1 MNLLYLAMAALTV
14 LAALGLARPW
24 WKRAGSEVSKRRDVN
39 VAAYRQRLEEIDTE
53 VAAGLVQPEAAA
65 ALRDEAGARLL
76 DDASGPAVDATS
88 QSAPLW
94 RGVALLGLLLA
105 VFSGGYYAWSGS
117 WRTAAT
123 IAGEIEP
130 PKPDVDA
137 MLAQLE
143 QRLQQN
149 PEDVDGWAMLGRAR
163 FMLERYAGS
172 AEAYAKANG
181 LTNQREPD
189 LLVGE
194 AEALGMAADRQLQG
208 RPRQLFDQALTLNP
222 TQAKALWY
230 GGMAALQA
238 DDKPRTIKLWT
249 RLRAQQMPDELRTIL
264 DQQLAELG
272 APAPNVAESPADEA
286 SPATP
291 SAVALDISLTLAPEL
306 AAKLPA
312 DGVLIVYAKAAA
324 GPPMPLAVVRQPLKS
339 FPIQVRLD
347 DSQAM
352 MPNLKLSSFDHW
364 EVTARVGQNVQ
375 AKAASGELQG
385 VIRVDRATVAGPI
398 ALTIDSV
405 VP

>member
-1 MNLLYLAMAALTV
+1 MNVLYLAMAALTV

-24 WKRAGSEVSKRRDVN
+24 WKRAGSETLRRRDAN
-39 VAAYRQRLEEIDTE
+39 VAAYRQRLEEIDAE
-53 VAAGLVQPEAAA
+53 VAAGLIQAEAAA
-65 ALRDEAGARLL
+65 ALREEAGARLL
-76 DDASGPAVDATS
+76 DDASVQVEAP
-88 QSAPLW
+88 QSTAPLW
-94 RGVALLGLLLA
+94 RGAVLLGLLLA
-105 VFSGGYYAWSGS
+105 VFSGGYYAWTGS
-117 WRTAAT
+117 WHTAAMV
-123 IAGEIEP
+123 AGEIEP

-149 PEDVDGWAMLGRAR
+149 PDDVDGWAMLGRAR
-163 FMLERYAGS
+163 FMLQRYAGS
-172 AEAYAKANG
+172 AEAYAKANE
-181 LTNQREPD
+181 LTSQREPE

-208 RPRQLFDQALTLNP
+208 RPRQLFEQALTLDP
-222 TQAKALWY
+222 KQAKALWY
-230 GGMAALQA
+230 AGMAALQA
-238 DDKPRTIKLWT
+238 DDKPRTIELWT
-249 RLRAQQMPDELRTIL
+249 RLRSQPMPEELSTIL

-272 APAPNVAESPADEA
+272 APVPKVAESPAGAA

-291 SAVALDISLTLAPEL
+291 SAVALDISLSLAPEL

-312 DGVLIVYAKAAA
+312 DGILIVYAKAAA
-324 GPPMPLAVVRQPLKS
+324 GPPMPLAVVRQPIAG

-364 EVTARVGQNVQ
+364 EVTARVGRSGQ
-375 AKAASGELQG
+375 AKAESGDLQG
-385 VIRVDRATVAGPI
+385 VIRVDRAASAAPI

>member
-24 WKRAGSEVSKRRDVN
+24 WKRTGSEASQRRDAN
-39 VAAYRQRLEEIDTE
+39 VAAYRQRLEEIDAE

-76 DDASGPAVDATS
+76 DDAAGQAEVQQSTS
-88 QSAPLW
+88 PLW
-94 RGVALLGLLLA
+94 RGAVLLGLLLA
-105 VFSGGYYAWSGS
+105 VLSGGYYAWSGS

-172 AEAYAKANG
+172 AEAYAKANE

-194 AEALGMAADRQLQG
+194 AEALGMAAGRQLQG
-208 RPRQLFDQALTLNP
+208 KPRQLFEQALTLNP

-230 GGMAALQA
+230 AGMAALQA
-238 DDKPRTIKLWT
+238 DDKPRTIELWT

-264 DQQLAELG
+264 DQQLTELG
-272 APAPNVAESPADEA
+272 APAPNVAESPAGAA

-312 DGVLIVYAKAAA
+312 DGVLIVYAKAAE
-324 GPPMPLAVVRQPLKS
+324 GSPMPLAVVRQPLKS

-364 EVTARVGQNVQ
+364 EVTARVGKNGQ
-375 AKAASGELQG
+375 AKAESGDLQG
-385 VIRVDRATVAGPI
+385 VIRVDQAAATGPI

>member
-24 WKRAGSEVSKRRDVN
+24 WKRAGSEALRRRDAN
-39 VAAYRQRLEEIDTE
+39 VTAYRQRLEEIDAE
-53 VAAGLVQPEAAA
+53 VAAGLVRPEAAD
-65 ALRDEAGARLL
+65 ALRQEAGARLL
-76 DDASGPAVDATS
+76 DDASGQAELAQPTS
-88 QSAPLW
+88 PLW
-94 RGVALLGLLLA
+94 RGAVLLGLLLA
-105 VFSGGYYAWSGS
+105 IFSGGYYAWSGS

-163 FMLERYAGS
+163 FMLQRYAGS
-172 AEAYAKANG
+172 AEAYAKANE
-181 LTNQREPD
+181 LTQRREPE

-208 RPRQLFDQALTLNP
+208 KPRQLFEQALTLNP
-222 TQAKALWY
+222 NQAKALWY
-230 GGMAALQA
+230 AGVAALQA
-238 DDKPRTIKLWT
+238 GDKPRTVELWT
-249 RLRAQQMPDELRTIL
+249 RLRSQPMPEELSTIL

-272 APAPNVAESPADEA
+272 VPVPNVAESPAGAA

-291 SAVALDISLTLAPEL
+291 SAVALDISLSLAPEL

-312 DGVLIVYAKAAA
+312 DGILIVYAKAAA
-324 GPPMPLAVVRQPLKS
+324 GPPMPLAVVRQPLAG
-339 FPIQVRLD
+339 FPVQVRLD

-364 EVTARVGQNVQ
+364 EVTARVGRSGQ
-375 AKAASGELQG
+375 AKAESGDLQG
-385 VIRVDRATVAGPI
+385 VVRVDRAAAAGPI